1 MVRVIGLTFN
11 VQDAEEVV
19 GNFNGK
25 NFLGSTIVVEYAKE
39 GRSRPREPYEER
51 GCVGFPFPYNPF
63 DVDELMMQI
72 SSSKV

>member
-1 MVRVIGLTFN
+1 M
-11 VQDAEEVV
+11 

-51 GCVGFPFPYNPF
+51 GYVGFFLSFFRSRNPF
-63 DVDELMMQI
+63 NIDEYIMQI
-72 SSSKV
+72 SSSTV